1 MPRILVKKGG
11 HFRTYQ
17 FQNTCALLFPLIVQY
32 GALSTYTCTNIN
44 QIYLLCLTIFI
55 VLNLFL
61 IQLTS
66 GRGLLRAKKGRLLEL
81 FFSNLAQSITGL
93 IEIRC
98 YKLKT
103 WTIVNS
109 QHSDSPYTCQKK
121 MPRTRKSTICTRR
134 FQSQLAALEFLTL
147 WTQI

>member
-17 FQNTCALLFPLIVQY
+17 FQNTCALLFPFIVQY
-32 GALSTYTCTNIN
+32 RALSTYTCTNIN
-44 QIYLLCLTIFI
+44 QIYLLCLTFFI

-66 GRGLLRAKKGRLLEL
+66 GHGLLRAEKGLLLEL

-103 WTIVNS
+103 WTIVIS

-121 MPRTRKSTICTRR
+121 MSWTRKSTICTRR
-134 FQSQLAALEFLTL
+134 FQGQLAALELLTL
-147 WTQI
+147 WIQI

>member
-66 GRGLLRAKKGRLLEL
+66 GRGLLRAEKGLLLEL

-93 IEIRC
+93 IEIQC

-109 QHSDSPYTCQKK
+109 QHSDYPYTCQKK
-121 MPRTRKSTICTRR
+121 MPWTRKSTICTRR
-134 FQSQLAALEFLTL
+134 FQGQLAL